1 MCIRDRIRDLH
12 IYERTIPIV
21 YNFDLPE
28 TSDLQS
34 VQQLISEI
42 RGCSN
47 LDNEVRKCTQAK
59 VFINDV
65 IDLIQDLEAVRRA
78 IEDEFRISQPGRVKR
93 GLQFIGD
100 FERWCCNVLTL
111 REGEVLSGNEL
122 SLREGY
128 SHLRSSVLADHA
140 SLLNF
145 TEEQV
150 RFSSNVASK
159 IGSLETAMREVV
171 QSLNVVER
179 DQSNLVSAMLAA
191 QLVYNNLVSQTAKL
205 QFIFSSCRGHYLPT
219 CLLYTSPSPRDR
231 TRSRMPS
238 SA

>member
-1 MCIRDRIRDLH
+1 M
-12 IYERTIPIV
+12 
-21 YNFDLPE
+21 
-28 TSDLQS
+28 
-34 VQQLISEI
+34 
-42 RGCSN
+42 
-47 LDNEVRKCTQAK
+47 
-59 VFINDV
+59 
-65 IDLIQDLEAVRRA
+65 
-78 IEDEFRISQPGRVKR
+78 
-93 GLQFIGD
+93 
-100 FERWCCNVLTL
+100 
-111 REGEVLSGNEL
+111 LSGNEL

-150 RFSSNVASK
+150 HFSSNVASK
-159 IGSLETAMREVV
+159 IGSLERTMREVV

-219 CLLYTSPSPRDR
+219 VSYTHLTLPTIYSV
-231 TRSRMPS
+231 
-238 SA
+238 